1 MTSRSWNLRGGVVN
15 PPPLRPN
22 AHKEYEGP
30 RHLGSTNTVKIIAK
44 IGNRCHPYIQKVY
57 FQEPIVFRMMEFI
70 QDILHT
76 TQVINREI
84 HTFFRSIYIKFV
96 KEPVGIA

>member
-44 IGNRCHPYIQKVY
+44 IGNRCHPYIQKGLFSGADSIQNDGIY
-57 FQEPIVFRMMEFI
+57 TRYFTHYTGDKQRNSYFFQEY
-70 QDILHT
+70 
-76 TQVINREI
+76 
-84 HTFFRSIYIKFV
+84 IY
-96 KEPVGIA
+96 